1 MFNARVTSSDLLRLK
16 LPVPSTEVLE
26 EIHSLEGNTL
36 TSSIERATAGDPQSK
51 TYLQGIFFSVLP
63 VVNERLATAK
73 FAPASIPLL
82 VAIGRSEGPI
92 FAKALKRWVEN
103 GCPEN
108 DDARYLRMSYDKA
121 ANTNLNCSVT
131 SEAAPA
137 ANDSA
142 STSID
147 LGDPL
152 TAIDEQQYQHSAK
165 NYVNRHVY
173 GGKVA
178 VCFSADQTRT
188 EEHTIRIEAALTSG
202 GRSYNWDNK
211 IAIQVS
217 TRELPSVLATLLQI
231 QNRFEGKG
239 HGAQNEKWF
248 VLENQPGKVFLSLN
262 AKGEASR
269 SLPIGPGDCYQVIT
283 LVMEQMLKNAPFL
296 TAETL
301 LSLIKRTGLMANP

>member
-63 VVNERLATAK
+63 VVNERLATAQ

-121 ANTNLNCSVT
+121 VHTNPNCSVT
-131 SEAAPA
+131 SDAAPA
-137 ANDSA
+137 ANEGLYAGIPEISVSPA
-142 STSID
+142 
-147 LGDPL
+147 PVPPR
-152 TAIDEQQYQHSAK
+152 AHP
-165 NYVNRHVY
+165 
-173 GGKVA
+173 
-178 VCFSADQTRT
+178 
-188 EEHTIRIEAALTSG
+188 
-202 GRSYNWDNK
+202 GR
-211 IAIQVS
+211 
-217 TRELPSVLATLLQI
+217 
-231 QNRFEGKG
+231 
-239 HGAQNEKWF
+239 
-248 VLENQPGKVFLSLN
+248 
-262 AKGEASR
+262 
-269 SLPIGPGDCYQVIT
+269 
-283 LVMEQMLKNAPFL
+283 
-296 TAETL
+296 
-301 LSLIKRTGLMANP
+301 